1 MKNTFEIEIAGCKRS
16 LPICTINEHLEI
28 AAFIMFGDVEITE
41 KCAYELLKICP
52 DFDVLITAESKG
64 IPLCYEMA
72 RQSKKDYVVARKS
85 KKLYMNNSINV
96 TVKSIT
102 TADVQKLYISENDIN
117 KIKNKNVLIV
127 DDVISTGNS
136 LSAIEKLTE
145 TANGKV
151 IAKACVLAEGKA
163 SERKDI
169 IFLNSLPLFE
179 K

>member
-1 MKNTFEIEIAGCKRS
+1 MGNHPGVR
-16 LPICTINEHLEI
+16 
-28 AAFIMFGDVEITE
+28 
-41 KCAYELLKICP
+41 
-52 DFDVLITAESKG
+52 
-64 IPLCYEMA
+64 IPLPA
-72 RQSKKDYVVARKS
+72 LD
-85 KKLYMNNSINV
+85 
-96 TVKSIT
+96 
-102 TADVQKLYISENDIN
+102 
-117 KIKNKNVLIV
+117 IV